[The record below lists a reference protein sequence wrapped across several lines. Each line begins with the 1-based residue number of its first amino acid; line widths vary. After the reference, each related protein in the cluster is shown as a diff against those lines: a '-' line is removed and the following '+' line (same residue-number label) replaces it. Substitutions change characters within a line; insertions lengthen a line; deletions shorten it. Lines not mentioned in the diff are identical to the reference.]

1 MNLALHI
8 GDNRISGDR
17 VLQQLYEAQLLPQ
30 LLREMVIDE
39 LVDRVAE
46 ENHIDLTPTQVEF
59 DRLYEQVSQISPF
72 QGMNSEQLA
81 TITTRTLKLH
91 KFKQAGWGHKISS
104 YYHTVEDQLHRV
116 AYSIFQAEDGLLA
129 QEVFFRIQS
138 GEQSFAELA
147 IQYSIDPSAP
157 RGGNVGPVASRE
169 IPPQIQ
175 QVLSKLNPGQLSPLL
190 QFDRNY
196 GFVRLNDLIKPQ
208 LDEGTSQVLIDEL
221 FENWIQ
227 AQLATEVGGGDI
239 SIAPTTPTIEQPS
252 DTPQIDSSAPEFLQ
266 PLPDIF
272 IPDFGYQEA
281 ALPQIPPAPV
291 PIDDT
296 PDISIV
302 TEPED
307 FDLDISTGFFFPD
320 AKKDRSG
327 VSSNLTAKGIP
338 PIEEIDNIKPWLD
351 PPEDLSPSPIDRAQ
365 GRSRILVGTI
375 GLAIALSICVTQYSS
390 RYGNP
395 AKFLPEPVKVWLGME
410 KPKSD

>member
-116 AYSIFQAEDGLLA
+116 AYSIFQSEYGLLA

-147 IQYSIDPSAP
+147 IQYSIDPVVYAAAGNRNAP
-157 RGGNVGPVASRE
+157 
-169 IPPQIQ
+169 
-175 QVLSKLNPGQLSPLL
+175 
-190 QFDRNY
+190 
-196 GFVRLNDLIKPQ
+196 
-208 LDEGTSQVLIDEL
+208 
-221 FENWIQ
+221 
-227 AQLATEVGGGDI
+227 
-239 SIAPTTPTIEQPS
+239 
-252 DTPQIDSSAPEFLQ
+252 
-266 PLPDIF
+266 
-272 IPDFGYQEA
+272 
-281 ALPQIPPAPV
+281 
-291 PIDDT
+291 
-296 PDISIV
+296 
-302 TEPED
+302 
-307 FDLDISTGFFFPD
+307 
-320 AKKDRSG
+320 
-327 VSSNLTAKGIP
+327 
-338 PIEEIDNIKPWLD
+338 
-351 PPEDLSPSPIDRAQ
+351 
-365 GRSRILVGTI
+365 
-375 GLAIALSICVTQYSS
+375 
-390 RYGNP
+390 
-395 AKFLPEPVKVWLGME
+395 
-410 KPKSD
+410 